1 MTRVKMIT
9 AKSDYVCEV
18 CGAEVYDYP
27 LGKKPPVCCRKVM
40 LRKYAPITIIFKGNG
55 WGGDK

>member
-1 MTRVKMIT
+1 MIT

-40 LRKYAPITIIFKGNG
+40 LRKYAPITVIYKGNG